1 MSSFSYA
8 FILSTLAGLSTLI
21 GFIPLLFNLKNEKY
35 IILASLSFAS
45 GVMICVSLTDLI
57 PESFNLLT
65 SIFKSFPALLLLL
78 IFISLGVIISMLID
92 KFLPK
97 NESKNIS
104 NKKLYRLGLVSMLA
118 IIMHNIPEGIATFLS
133 SSTNMSLGL
142 SLALAI
148 SFHNIPEGI
157 SIAIPIYFSTKSKVK
172 AFIYT
177 LISGLSEPLGAILA
191 YLFLSNIIN
200 DFIMSIILA
209 LIAGI
214 MIHISIYELL
224 EESLSYKKRRHTII
238 FFSIGFIF
246 MLISHFLLG

>member
-1 MSSFSYA
+1 MSNFTYA

-21 GFIPLLFNLKNEKY
+21 GFIPLLFKLKNEKY

-45 GVMICVSLTDLI
+45 G
-57 PESFNLLT
+57 ESFNLLT
-65 SIFKSFPALLLLL
+65 SIFKGFPALLFLL
-78 IFISLGVIISMLID
+78 IFICLGVIVSMLID
-92 KFLPK
+92 KFLPTNDNK
-97 NESKNIS
+97 SIN

-118 IIMHNIPEGIATFLS
+118 IIMHNIPEGVATFLS
-133 SSTNMSLGL
+133 SSTNRGLGL

-157 SIAIPIYFSTKSKVK
+157 SIAIPIYFSTKSKFK
-172 AFIYT
+172 AFLYT

-191 YLFLSNIIN
+191 YFFLSSIIN
-200 DFIMSIILA
+200 NFIMSIILA
-209 LIAGI
+209 MIAGI

-224 EESLSYKKRRHTII
+224 KESLSYKKRRLTFL

>member
-21 GFIPLLFNLKNEKY
+21 GFIPLLFNLKNEKN

-65 SIFKSFPALLLLL
+65 SIFKGFPALLFLL

-97 NESKNIS
+97 SENNNIS
-104 NKKLYRLGLVSMLA
+104 NKKLYRLGVVSMLA

-172 AFIYT
+172 AFLYT

-200 DFIMSIILA
+200 NFIMSIILA

-224 EESLSYKKRRHTII
+224 NESLSYNKRRHTLIS
-238 FFSIGFIF
+238 FSIGFLF

>member
-1 MSSFSYA
+1 MSYA

-21 GFIPLLFNLKNEKY
+21 GTIPIFFKLKNENN
-35 IILASLSFAS
+35 IILMALSFAS

-65 SIFKSFPALLLLL
+65 SIFKGFPALLFLL

-92 KFLPK
+92 KFLPSE
-97 NESKNIS
+97 NSNTS

-133 SSTNMSLGL
+133 SSTDKSLGL

-157 SIAIPIYFSTKSKVK
+157 SIAIPIYFSTKSKLK
-172 AFIYT
+172 AFLYT
-177 LISGLSEPLGAILA
+177 LISGLSEPVGAVFAYFFLA
-191 YLFLSNIIN
+191 SIIN
-200 DFIMSIILA
+200 NFMMSIILS

-224 EESLSYKKRRHTII
+224 EESLSYKKRRLTFI
-238 FFSIGFIF
+238 FFSIGFLF
-246 MLISHFLLG
+246 MLISKLVFEI

>member
-1 MSSFSYA
+1 MASFSYA

-21 GFIPLLFNLKNEKY
+21 GFVPLLFNLKNEKT
-35 IILASLSFAS
+35 IIMASLAFAS
-45 GVMICVSLTDLI
+45 GVMICVSITDLI

-65 SIFKSFPALLLLL
+65 SIFKGFPALLFLL

-97 NESKNIS
+97 SENKNVS
-104 NKKLYRLGLVSMLA
+104 DKKLYRLGLVSMLA
-118 IIMHNIPEGIATFLS
+118 IIMHNIPEGVATFLS
-133 SSTNMSLGL
+133 SSTNKSLGL
-142 SLALAI
+142 SLAFAI

-157 SIAIPIYFSTKSKVK
+157 SIAIPIYFSTKSKFK

-191 YLFLSNIIN
+191 YFFLASIIN
-200 DFIMSIILA
+200 NFIMSIILS
-209 LIAGI
+209 IISGI

-224 EESLSYKKRRHTII
+224 SESLSYKRRNFTFV
-238 FFSIGFIF
+238 FFGVGFIF

>member
-1 MSSFSYA
+1 
-8 FILSTLAGLSTLI
+8 
-21 GFIPLLFNLKNEKY
+21 
-35 IILASLSFAS
+35 
-45 GVMICVSLTDLI
+45 
-57 PESFNLLT
+57 
-65 SIFKSFPALLLLL
+65 
-78 IFISLGVIISMLID
+78 MLID
-92 KFLPK
+92 KFLPS
-97 NESKNIS
+97 NDNKNIS

-118 IIMHNIPEGIATFLS
+118 IIMHNIPEGVATFLS

-157 SIAIPIYFSTKSKVK
+157 SIAIPIYFSTKSRLK
-172 AFIYT
+172 AFLYT

-200 DFIMSIILA
+200 NFIMSIILA
-209 LIAGI
+209 MIAGI

-224 EESLSYKKRRHTII
+224 TESLSYEKRRLTFI

>member
-1 MSSFSYA
+1 MSNFTYA
-8 FILSTLAGLSTLI
+8 FILSTLAGLSTLF
-21 GFIPLLFNLKNEKY
+21 GLIPLLFHLKNEKN
-35 IILASLSFAS
+35 IILSSLSFAS
-45 GVMICVSLTDLI
+45 GVMICVSITDLI
-57 PESFNLLT
+57 PSSFNLLT
-65 SIFKSFPALLLLL
+65 SIFKTFPSLLFLL

-92 KFLPK
+92 KFLP
-97 NESKNIS
+97 NNNNKNIS

-118 IIMHNIPEGIATFLS
+118 IIIHNIPEGIATFLS
-133 SSTNMSLGL
+133 SSTNMHLGL

-157 SIAIPIYFSTKSKVK
+157 SIAIPIYFSTKSKIK
-172 AFIYT
+172 AFLYT

-200 DFIMSIILA
+200 NFIMSIILA
-209 LIAGI
+209 MIAGI

-224 EESLSYKKRRHTII
+224 TESLSYKKRKLTIT

-246 MLISHFLLG
+246 MLTSHFLLG